1 MYEFR
6 SKSGS
11 RFMIGL
17 PWKYVPYL
25 EELSQWVYD
34 NYDDTASL
42 DENLRRF
49 FAKAEELWLSGK
61 KRPHP
66 ISWAKALVYDWLES
80 EDDEDD
86 NEEDDTEDVEF
97 VTMTYEEWK
106 RMLSGEYELAVDAS
120 EDEIVLIHMPY
131 EEWQKIQ
138 WEEERGMPW
147 TDDKRI
153 TMNWQKKRNS
163 WGSQYHLRDF
173 RDPPN
178 AKEPENNEDDVDE
191 VGEEEEE
198 QSPPEFEYI
207 ETPDVSRDQEWPEP
221 VDEDGRPLFRA
232 FRDDLG
238 G

>member
-1 MYEFR
+1 MLTDMYEFR

-11 RFMIGL
+11 RFIIGL

-34 NYDDTASL
+34 NYDDTATL

-61 KRPHP
+61 KQAHP
-66 ISWAKALVYDWLES
+66 ISWAKAIVYDWLES

-86 NEEDDTEDVEF
+86 DEEDDMQDVEF

-106 RMLSGEYELAVDAS
+106 RMLSGEYEPEVGAG
-120 EDEIVLIHMPY
+120 EDEIMLIQMPY
-131 EEWQKIQ
+131 EEWEKIR

-153 TMNWQKKRNS
+153 TMNWNKKQGTWSAR
-163 WGSQYHLRDF
+163 YHLRNL
-173 RDPPN
+173 RAPSN
-178 AKEPENNEDDVDE
+178 TKEPESNEAD
-191 VGEEEEE
+191 EEEKK
-198 QSPPEFEYI
+198 QSPLEPKTIEIPGMNGDWELSEPDYAEDAGPEW
-207 ETPDVSRDQEWPEP
+207 V
-221 VDEDGRPLFRA
+221 A
-232 FRDDLG
+232 FRD
-238 G
+238 